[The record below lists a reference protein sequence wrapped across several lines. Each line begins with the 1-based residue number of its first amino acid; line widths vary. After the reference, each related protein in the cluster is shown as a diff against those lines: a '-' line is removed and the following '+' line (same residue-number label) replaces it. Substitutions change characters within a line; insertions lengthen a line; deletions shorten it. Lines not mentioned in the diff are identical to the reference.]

1 MATKKTTKKATK
13 KTAKPAGD
21 YIVVVAEYD
30 ESGSDGL
37 CIDNALGF
45 GTPEEA
51 AKFIAEDFNDTI
63 SGMVE
68 SEDIDEDE
76 MLDKAE
82 VLKKIKKLK
91 SDDSAEWDTPEET
104 PVWVKWKI
112 FRKG

>member
-1 MATKKTTKKATK
+1 MATK
-13 KTAKPAGD
+13 KTAKKTHE

-37 CIDNALGF
+37 SIDNAIRF
-45 GTPEEA
+45 DTPEDA

-68 SEDIDEDE
+68 TGFFDEDE
-76 MLDKAE
+76 MLDEKA
-82 VLKKIKKLK
+82 VLKKVKKLK
-91 SDDSAEWDTPEET
+91 TGENAEWDTPEET
-104 PVWVKWKI
+104 PAWIKWKI

>member
-1 MATKKTTKKATK
+1 MATKKITKKTTKK
-13 KTAKPAGD
+13 TARPAGD
-21 YIVVVAEYD
+21 YIVIVAEYD

-45 GTPEEA
+45 GTPEDA

-68 SEDIDEDE
+68 SEDIAEDE

-91 SDDSAEWDTPEET
+91 PDDSAEWDTPEET